1 MKIKNGNIQ
10 EQFEE
15 KPERH
20 SKFYVA
26 LLVCLAAVSAAGW
39 STYKTVKEFVTPQ
52 KSNSPR
58 ISKPKNNPPMK
69 QSTVKNEIL
78 NENDSFEKKQ
88 AIPFEKKPEK
98 EAAKPADAPAGKESD
113 AGEEKVKAVWAENE
127 RPEEKPEVSYPT
139 DSTVTKEFS
148 GDTPVYSKTFCDWRS
163 HEGTD
168 FKAEKGS
175 VVKSITSGVVADVYE
190 DPSYG
195 TTVVMSHDGGF
206 TAYYSGLEKNVPVKK
221 GAKLKNGDEIG
232 KIGEVPCEA
241 AEGQSHLHLAINKE
255 GKFIDPLLILDKE
268 N

>member
-1 MKIKNGNIQ
+1 MKIKNENIQ

-20 SKFYVA
+20 PKFYVA

-69 QSTVKNEIL
+69 QSTVKSDIL

-98 EAAKPADAPAGKESD
+98 EAAKPADAPAEKESD
-113 AGEEKVKAVWAENE
+113 ADEEKVKAVWAENE
-127 RPEEKPEVSYPT
+127 RPEEKPEISYPT
-139 DSTVTKEFS
+139 DNVVTKEFS

-168 FKAEKGS
+168 FRAEK
-175 VVKSITSGVVADVYE
+175 
-190 DPSYG
+190 
-195 TTVVMSHDGGF
+195 
-206 TAYYSGLEKNVPVKK
+206 
-221 GAKLKNGDEIG
+221 
-232 KIGEVPCEA
+232 A
-241 AEGQSHLHLAINKE
+241 AQLN
-255 GKFIDPLLILDKE
+255 P
-268 N
+268 